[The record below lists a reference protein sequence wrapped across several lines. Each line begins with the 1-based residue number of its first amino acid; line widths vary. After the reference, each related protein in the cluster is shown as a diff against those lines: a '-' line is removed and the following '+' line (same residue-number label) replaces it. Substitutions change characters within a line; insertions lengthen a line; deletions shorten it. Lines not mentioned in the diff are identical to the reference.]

1 MLHLQKK
8 IFMLKIGVLGAGHI
22 GKIHLKCIKNIPE
35 YELVGFYDINDDVAC
50 SVEKEFGIKS
60 FNTIEDLVSKVDVVD
75 IVTPTIKHFECAS
88 VALRQNKH
96 VFLEKPIV
104 ATPLEA
110 RHLAEIADE
119 ANVKVQVGHVERFNP
134 AFLAVEDKIKDPMF
148 LEVHRLSQYNSRG
161 TDVPVIFD
169 LMIHDLDILLHLVK
183 SKVKHI
189 SASGVPIISSTADIA
204 NTRIEFE
211 NGAVANLTASRMS
224 MKKMRKCRIFQKNA
238 YITVD
243 FLEKKSKIIS
253 ISDEIDENNP
263 FAMCLESNDGK
274 IKQLSFEEPEVHDIN
289 AIQTELQSFYD
300 AIVNNVEPVVSMND
314 GIAALELAH
323 QINELVMKYLKIF
336 TDLK

>member
-1 MLHLQKK
+1 
-8 IFMLKIGVLGAGHI
+8 
-22 GKIHLKCIKNIPE
+22 
-35 YELVGFYDINDDVAC
+35 
-50 SVEKEFGIKS
+50 
-60 FNTIEDLVSKVDVVD
+60 VD

>member
-1 MLHLQKK
+1 MQKK
-8 IFMLKIGVLGAGHI
+8 FFMLKIGVLGAGHI

>member
-1 MLHLQKK
+1 MQKK

-35 YELVGFYDINDDVAC
+35 YELVGFYDINDDVAR

>member
-1 MLHLQKK
+1 
-8 IFMLKIGVLGAGHI
+8 MLKIGVLGAGHI

-35 YELVGFYDINDDVAC
+35 YELVGFYDINDDVAR

>member
-1 MLHLQKK
+1 MQKK
-8 IFMLKIGVLGAGHI
+8 FFMLKIGVLGAGHI

-35 YELVGFYDINDDVAC
+35 YELVGFYDINDDVAR

>member
-1 MLHLQKK
+1 
-8 IFMLKIGVLGAGHI
+8 MLKIGVLGAGHI

>member
-35 YELVGFYDINDDVAC
+35 YELVGFYDINDDVAR